1 MPLFQRISIDD
12 IEIYGKNIEE
22 DTRKAGYNIGDL
34 LNMPYLCGKWN
45 QCPHKDD
52 FELLRLNLAGQNYN
66 NSILHYYCKNR
77 DNWEPVPSIPRLIS
91 ATNEYTMNLSKDKEL
106 FSDISDYVESDRCL
120 FVHIRAGDTNVEEDF
135 ILLIYLLSY
144 NYEKVI
150 LLSGIHLDEQFSHN
164 NQKKENI
171 VSSIN
176 RILEKNNNIYLY
188 TNDPDVHISIMS
200 IAKNLLLHKGGF
212 SCIGYIVSTGT
223 LFITAHL
230 SSNINHI
237 NFKNNIQKHH
247 YLLELPKINNN
258 QPNKNKKKR

>member
-91 ATNEYTMNLSKDKEL
+91 ATNEYTMNLSK
-106 FSDISDYVESDRCL
+106 
-120 FVHIRAGDTNVEEDF
+120 
-135 ILLIYLLSY
+135 
-144 NYEKVI
+144 
-150 LLSGIHLDEQFSHN
+150 
-164 NQKKENI
+164 EN
-171 VSSIN
+171 
-176 RILEKNNNIYLY
+176 
-188 TNDPDVHISIMS
+188 
-200 IAKNLLLHKGGF
+200 
-212 SCIGYIVSTGT
+212 
-223 LFITAHL
+223 
-230 SSNINHI
+230 
-237 NFKNNIQKHH
+237 
-247 YLLELPKINNN
+247 KI
-258 QPNKNKKKR
+258 